1 MAKETNESQ
10 EQVVTPVQLAKEL
23 DIRPQLVFSWAR
35 ADKFPVHRCICNH
48 MYLLR
53 DEIQPFLDERDA
65 KEAAKQAKIAE
76 ELAAKNETGDSNEQE
91 AVAS

>member
-1 MAKETNESQ
+1 MAKSQ
-10 EQVVTPVQLAKEL
+10 DENVVTPVELAKE
-23 DIRPQLVFSWAR
+23 IGVRPQLVFSWAR

-53 DEIQPFLDERDA
+53 DEVAPFLAERDA
-65 KEAAKQAKIAE
+65 KEAEKQAKIAA
-76 ELAAKNETGDSNEQE
+76 ELEAASTDEADESEQE